1 MNKIKRLPTLEE
13 ARVKSYRE
21 LFYQV
26 KNLQSVDSVFQ
37 LAPPQVMLNPEAM
50 NYPVFEFTLDE
61 VKDAYLSEL
70 ENKIACTKDKAD
82 FYPHSN
88 ANEAIQRVASIF
100 LSLINYLK

>member
-61 VKDAYLSEL
+61 IEDAYLSEL
-70 ENKIACTKDKAD
+70 EGKLEEIRIAVAFAKAMPDTSFACHAVQNITKKY
-82 FYPHSN
+82 F
-88 ANEAIQRVASIF
+88 
-100 LSLINYLK
+100 